1 MNFNNKLQILASIAL
16 SSCLASAAATSAN
29 ERVIVGFQPGKS
41 QVVNKLVAGNGGRVE
56 LDLARHNAMAVELPR
71 QAVANIAKNPNVV
84 YVEEDVKRYPMA
96 EVTPYGIGSV
106 QADQAFQP
114 GLGGKTV
121 CIIDSG
127 YDLGHPDLPTA
138 VTGTFDNGGRGR
150 YKGTG
155 DSLVDGDGHGTHV
168 AGTIAAIGGNGEG
181 VVGVNSDGVKLV
193 IVKVF
198 GDNGS
203 WAYSSSLVAA
213 HDVCVDN
220 GAHISNMSL
229 GGAGASTTERN
240 AFNNSPM
247 LNIAAAGN
255 DGTTGFSYPA
265 SYSSVVSVAAIDS
278 ANLVA
283 DFSQKN
289 SEVDIAA
296 PGVAVL
302 STVPRG
308 TGYEASVAAL
318 GGAYEATGMGGS
330 PSGVVTGTLVDCGL
344 GQSACAASGGA
355 ICLIERGGITF
366 TEKVANC
373 YAGGGAAAIV
383 FNNSPALFSGGVD
396 AGSPIPSVGVSGT
409 DGAALRAAVGSSV
422 TVTLQPGDYAH
433 YDGTSMATPH
443 VAGVAALVWGQPSL
457 LGCTKGQVRSALEG
471 TALDL
476 GAPGRD
482 DSYGH
487 GLIQAKAAIDSLEAT
502 CGGGGPAPN
511 QPPTAGFTSA
521 CTDLACTF
529 TNTSAD
535 SDGSISSSTWDFGD
549 GGNSSSTN
557 TSHTYVADGTYTVTL
572 TVTDDDGASD
582 TESQSV
588 TVTSGGGG
596 GGGGGGPTT
605 GFTITVY
612 NAGKE
617 WFSRVAHPEGVVGA
631 FSNGATCSGEAVCQ
645 SNNQRKKDSVMT
657 FTPEGG
663 APITIVF

>member
-1 MNFNNKLQILASIAL
+1 
-16 SSCLASAAATSAN
+16 
-29 ERVIVGFQPGKS
+29 
-41 QVVNKLVAGNGGRVE
+41 
-56 LDLARHNAMAVELPR
+56 
-71 QAVANIAKNPNVV
+71 
-84 YVEEDVKRYPMA
+84 
-96 EVTPYGIGSV
+96 
-106 QADQAFQP
+106 
-114 GLGGKTV
+114 
-121 CIIDSG
+121 
-127 YDLGHPDLPTA
+127 
-138 VTGTFDNGGRGR
+138 
-150 YKGTG
+150 
-155 DSLVDGDGHGTHV
+155 
-168 AGTIAAIGGNGEG
+168 
-181 VVGVNSDGVKLV
+181 
-193 IVKVF
+193 
-198 GDNGS
+198 
-203 WAYSSSLVAA
+203 
-213 HDVCVDN
+213 
-220 GAHISNMSL
+220 
-229 GGAGASTTERN
+229 
-240 AFNNSPM
+240 
-247 LNIAAAGN
+247 
-255 DGTTGFSYPA
+255 
-265 SYSSVVSVAAIDS
+265 
-278 ANLVA
+278 
-283 DFSQKN
+283 
-289 SEVDIAA
+289 
-296 PGVAVL
+296 
-302 STVPRG
+302 
-308 TGYEASVAAL
+308 
-318 GGAYEATGMGGS
+318 
-330 PSGVVTGTLVDCGL
+330 
-344 GQSACAASGGA
+344 
-355 ICLIERGGITF
+355 
-366 TEKVANC
+366 
-373 YAGGGAAAIV
+373 
-383 FNNSPALFSGGVD
+383 
-396 AGSPIPSVGVSGT
+396 
-409 DGAALRAAVGSSV
+409 
-422 TVTLQPGDYAH
+422 
-433 YDGTSMATPH
+433 
-443 VAGVAALVWGQPSL
+443 L